1 MGGGLLQL
9 VAYGAQD
16 AYISG
21 NPQITFWKG
30 LFKRHTNFAM
40 EPFRINFTGQVQWG
54 TKQTALVGRHAD
66 LLYSTYVEVTLP
78 QTVTVGGETV
88 RFLWNNEAGALGYNL
103 IKHVEIDI
111 GGQVVDR
118 MYSEF
123 MFLWGNLTQNF
134 TQTIKLASLLSGPC
148 TDIGPSYVRYGTACA
163 SDGRKQKMN
172 VIYIPLPFFFTRNPG
187 AALPLI
193 ALQYHEVKI
202 NVLWNETQFIA
213 GNFNQAGI
221 VPPAIQAALYIDYI
235 YLDTEERRRMA
246 QASHEYL
253 IEQTQFNEDKGIRG
267 ANSRIDLTFNH
278 PVKELIWVVQPT
290 AYTDCRLAAAVER
303 PYTLVEND
311 ANHNTSAL
319 TANSTA
325 PVGFTTAGTFTFTFT
340 TAGGLTATKVT
351 DGAGYSVGDVL
362 TFNQSQFGLYSVGN
376 IEIEVLT
383 VGFPNGD
390 ILTFR
395 IKSGSQRY
403 VPETRLKPF
412 TYDIDPVFDQLLQI
426 NGQDRLDRRHGDYF
440 SKVQPYQHHSGTLGA
455 VSGLAENST
464 FGGIAGGG
472 GAYMYSFALRP
483 EEHQP
488 SGTCNFSR
496 IDTATIVMNM
506 AGLTTSTPGG
516 DFDFNETD
524 KNNDVF
530 NDWNVRV
537 YATNYNVLRVMSGM
551 GGLAYSN

>member
-40 EPFRINFTGQVQWG
+40 EPFRINFSGQVQWG

-66 LLYSTYVEVTLP
+66 LLYSTYVEVVLP
-78 QTVTVGGETV
+78 RKTAGGV
-88 RFLWNNEAGALGYNL
+88 DYYWNNDQQALGYNL
-103 IKHVEIDI
+103 IKYVELDV
-111 GGQVVDR
+111 GGQIIDR
-118 MYSEF
+118 LYSEF
-123 MFLWGNLTQNF
+123 MYLWGRLTSESSQH
-134 TQTIKLASLLSGPC
+134 TKLVGLLSGPASGA
-148 TDIGPSYVRYGTACA
+148 GPALLTNDAGCA
-163 SDGRKQKMN
+163 SDGRQLKMN

-213 GNFNQAGI
+213 GNFTSST
-221 VPPAIQAALYIDYI
+221 VSSRPPIQDLPQAIQAALYIDYI

-267 ANSRIDLTFNH
+267 ANNRIDLTFNH
-278 PVKELIWVVQPT
+278 PVKELIWVVQP
-290 AYTDCRLAAAVER
+290 AGYTDCRIG
-303 PYTLVEND
+303 P
-311 ANHNTSAL
+311 
-319 TANSTA
+319 
-325 PVGFTTAGTFTFTFT
+325 
-340 TAGGLTATKVT
+340 
-351 DGAGYSVGDVL
+351 GD
-362 TFNQSQFGLYSVGN
+362 S
-376 IEIEVLT
+376 
-383 VGFPNGD
+383 
-390 ILTFR
+390 
-395 IKSGSQRY
+395 
-403 VPETRLKPF
+403 RLRPF
-412 TYDIDPVFDQLLQI
+412 TYSTDPVFEQWLQI
-426 NGQDRLDRRHGDYF
+426 NGQDRLDRRYGDYF
-440 SKVQPYQHHSGTLGA
+440 SKVQPYQHHSGL
-455 VSGLAENST
+455 LHE
-464 FGGIAGGG
+464 

-506 AGLTTSTPGG
+506 AGGNTFGPTADDGG
-516 DFDFNETD
+516 
-524 KNNDVF
+524 
-530 NDWNVRV
+530 DWNVRV
-537 YATNYNVLRVMSGM
+537 YAVNYNVLRVMSGM

>member
-78 QTVTVGGETV
+78 RTVTVGGETV
-88 RFLWNNEAGALGYNL
+88 PFLWNNEANALGYNL

-134 TQTIKLASLLSGPC
+134 TQTIKLASLLAGPC
-148 TDIGPSYVRYGTACA
+148 TDTGPSVLRYGTACA
-163 SDGRKQKMN
+163 PDGRQQKMN

-290 AYTDCRLAAAVER
+290 AYTDCRLAAAIER
-303 PYTLVEND
+303 PYTSLVNEDNYE
-311 ANHNTSAL
+311 TGAL
-319 TANSTA
+319 TASTTA
-325 PVGFTTAGTFTFTFT
+325 PSTFT
-340 TAGGLTATKVT
+340 TPATFKFAFSRTGSLIASNQNPGL
-351 DGAGYSVGDVL
+351 GYNVGDVL
-362 TFNQSQFGLYSVGN
+362 TFYQSQFGLYAAGN
-376 IEIEVLT
+376 VEIQVTSIIGLGE
-383 VGFPNGD
+383 
-390 ILTFR
+390 IATFY
-395 IKSGSQRY
+395 IKSGRQRY
-403 VPETRLKPF
+403 VSETRLKPF

-440 SKVQPYQHHSGTLGA
+440 SKVQPYQHHSGTLGGIFGA
-455 VSGLAENST
+455 ISGLIE
-464 FGGIAGGG
+464 GDRGGG

-506 AGLTTSTPGG
+506 AGLTSSRVGG

-524 KNNDVF
+524 KTNDVF